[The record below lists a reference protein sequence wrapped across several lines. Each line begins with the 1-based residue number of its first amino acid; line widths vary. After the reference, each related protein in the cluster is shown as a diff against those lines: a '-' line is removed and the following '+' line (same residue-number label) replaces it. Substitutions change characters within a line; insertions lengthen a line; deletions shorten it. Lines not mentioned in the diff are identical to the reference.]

1 MTTATLGAA
10 LAVAVALT
18 SCGPTVSVGI
28 AQKRQSK
35 AADDARKYVDQ
46 QFAPVQQ
53 WMNEQKAGNYT
64 WRPAD
69 AYPNETF
76 MQYADRKR
84 DETEERLCWY
94 RGVMD
99 GWDLAEMQRI
109 EHQCKADLELKRI
122 RRQLEQQNRR
132 EP

>member
-1 MTTATLGAA
+1 
-10 LAVAVALT
+10 VALT
-18 SCGPTVSVGI
+18 SCGLTGSEI
-28 AQKRQSK
+28 AQRRQSK

-46 QFAPVQQ
+46 QWVPVQQ
-53 WMNEQKAGNYT
+53 WMKEQKAGNYT
-64 WRPAD
+64 WRTAD

-76 MQYADRKR
+76 KPYADRKQ

-99 GWDLAEMQRI
+99 GWDSTEMKRI

-122 RRQLEQQNRR
+122 RRLEQQNRR

>member
-1 MTTATLGAA
+1 MTTTTLGAA

-46 QFAPVQQ
+46 QFAAVQQ

-76 MQYADRKR
+76 MQYTDRSGTRPRSACAGIAGHGRLGLDRDAADRAPVQ
-84 DETEERLCWY
+84 
-94 RGVMD
+94 G
-99 GWDLAEMQRI
+99 
-109 EHQCKADLELKRI
+109 
-122 RRQLEQQNRR
+122 
-132 EP
+132 